1 MDAVEER
8 LTAVE
13 NKLDNILTQLLE
25 LNEERNADKRF
36 SISEV
41 CKRLK
46 IGRRRLE
53 TLIYRFHLGIDTR
66 RQRYADGCINPKISY
81 KQMQQLEKI
90 LKIQRGDV

>member
-8 LTAVE
+8 LLAVE
-13 NKLDNILTQLLE
+13 NKLDSVLTQLVQ
-25 LNEERNADKRF
+25 LNEEKNADKKY

-53 TLIYRFHLGIDTR
+53 TLVHIFHLGIDTR

-81 KQMQQLEKI
+81 KQMQQLEKV